1 MFYHPQCENDD
12 ARGGATWDRRSVVIE
27 AVALIALLVALFA
40 IAAAVAVLVRGG
52 RTHEHGAAART
63 SFELLQAQVAE
74 LARATTASVGE
85 LRTEV
90 QRSLGTAEE
99 RMGSQAGVTQRAL
112 TDLARQLGQLSERS
126 DRIGELA
133 REIGSLH
140 DLLRLP
146 QPRGGF
152 GELMLERVLADH
164 LPAEA
169 FALQHTFR
177 DGARVDAIV
186 RSGGRIVPIDAKF
199 PVDAFRAIEAASSDE
214 ERRSKRRAFLQQV
227 KRHVDA
233 VGRYVKPQ
241 EGTIDLAFL
250 YVPAEQVHYEA
261 FIFAEEGEDMRAYC
275 AERHVMPVSPNT
287 LVSYLQLVALG
298 MRGLAIEQRS
308 REMHEQIRRAA
319 LELERFRDLHDQ
331 LGRHVENAWKK
342 FAESLRALD
351 RATGAVETLG
361 QAQLAAPAQ
370 TTLPI
375 ELGPDGNGR
384 ATTNGEARRNS
395 RATRDGAAK
404 EEPSDHARD
413 ASALAEGS

>member
-1 MFYHPQCENDD
+1 MAHNDR
-12 ARGGATWDRRSVVIE
+12 ARGGAAQGRRLVLIE
-27 AVALIALLVALFA
+27 ALALASLLVAVLA
-40 IAAAVAVLVRGG
+40 VAAAGAVIVRSG
-52 RTHEHGAAART
+52 RTHDAPAPAAGVPL
-63 SFELLQAQVAE
+63 ELLQAQISE
-74 LARATTASVGE
+74 LARATTASVDQ

-90 QRSLGTAEE
+90 QATLGTAEE
-99 RMGSQAGVTQRAL
+99 RMVTQSGATSRAL
-112 TDLARQLGQLSERS
+112 TDLARQLGQLGERS

-177 DGARVDAIV
+177 DGSRVDAIV

-199 PVDAFRAIEAASSDE
+199 PVDAFRARQAATTDQ
-214 ERRSKRRAFLQQV
+214 ERASKRRAFLQQV

-233 VGRYVKPQ
+233 VGRYVKPD
-241 EGTIDLAFL
+241 EDTIDLAFL
-250 YVPAEQVHYEA
+250 YVPAEQVFYAAFVVVEA
-261 FIFAEEGEDMRAYC
+261 DEDMRAYC
-275 AERHVMPVSPNT
+275 AAQRVMPVSPNT

-298 MRGLAIEQRS
+298 LRGLAIEQRS
-308 REMHEQIRRAA
+308 RELHEQIRRAA
-319 LELERFRDLHDQ
+319 LELERFRELHDQ
-331 LGRHVENAWKK
+331 LGRHVENASKK
-342 FAESLRALD
+342 FTESLRALD

-361 QAQLAAPAQ
+361 QTSIAAPAQ

-375 ELGPDGNGR
+375 DVGTYEGPRRNGTATNGHGLREDGR
-384 ATTNGEARRNS
+384 A
-395 RATRDGAAK
+395 AAGT
-404 EEPSDHARD
+404 E
-413 ASALAEGS
+413 L